1 MQYLDSSLFFKKGR
15 GVLSRLWRVAEDRRR
30 MSDLW
35 TDYAI
40 RAAKLLKANWEAFW
54 RFCRKFWT
62 DLV

>member
-40 RAAKLLKANWEAFW
+40 RAAKLLKAN
-54 RFCRKFWT
+54 
-62 DLV
+62 